1 MEEIDINNSLQQEDL
16 FEQFRSQLKKDF
28 EGAGIAAGFTNDLP
42 SDLHLLKERILQAL
56 QPLFRGNMAL
66 LSSLF
71 YRIDIS
77 EQQLKNYEQQH
88 KHLSFEEL
96 AAELIIKR
104 VLQKVI
110 LRKRFSE

>member
-1 MEEIDINNSLQQEDL
+1 MEEIDVNNSLQQESL
-16 FEQFRSQLKKDF
+16 FAQFKSQLKKDF
-28 EGAGIAAGFTNDLP
+28 EGAGVAADFTDDLP
-42 SDLHLLKERILQAL
+42 SDLDLLKERIQQAL
-56 QPLFRGNMAL
+56 QPLVRGNMSL

-77 EQQLKNYEQQH
+77 EQQLRNYEQQH
-88 KHLSFEEL
+88 KQLSFEEL